1 MYSIAY
7 DTQVSAMY
15 MKSLETKS
23 NKNDESDK
31 KIVNMLSKIIN
42 QNEEI
47 KEKLTEYFKKITIIK
62 KHIFL
67 IKG

>member
-15 MKSLETKS
+15 MKSKS

-31 KIVNMLSKIIN
+31 KIINMLSKIIN

-47 KEKLTEYFKKITIIK
+47 KQKLTEYFKKDYYNK
-62 KHIFL
+62 EAHIL
-67 IKG
+67 D

>member
-15 MKSLETKS
+15 MKSKS
-23 NKNDESDK
+23 NKNDESDN
-31 KIVNMLSKIIN
+31 KIINMLSKIIN

-47 KEKLTEYFKKITIIK
+47 KEKLTEYLKKDYYNK
-62 KHIFL
+62 EAHIL
-67 IKG
+67 D